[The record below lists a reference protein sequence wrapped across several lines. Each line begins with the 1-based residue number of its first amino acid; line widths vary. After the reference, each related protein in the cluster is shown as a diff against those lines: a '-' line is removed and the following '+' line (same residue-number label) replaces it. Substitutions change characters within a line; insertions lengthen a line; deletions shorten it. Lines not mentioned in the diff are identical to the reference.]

1 MFEKQAHLPSAND
14 DRRASNWALPH
25 TDGSVTTDALLRGV
39 DPRQA
44 CHRDGPRSDL
54 RRLPENS
61 YRRGGVV
68 KRADRTRTTIFSH
81 RDRRPDQAVPDGAP
95 ESLVSQMREKLIAG
109 LHAAFL
115 GGAADGLYFSCRR
128 GRAGEAPG
136 PMATLTPPTVGVG
149 AALLTCPP
157 PRRS

>member
-1 MFEKQAHLPSAND
+1 MFEKQAHLQASND

-25 TDGSVTTDALLRGV
+25 TDGSVTTEALLQGV

-54 RRLPENS
+54 RRLPETS

-81 RDRRPDQAVPDGAP
+81 RGMVELNQLLQLLPVIGTDQ
-95 ESLVSQMREKLIAG
+95 E
-109 LHAAFL
+109 H
-115 GGAADGLYFSCRR
+115 C
-128 GRAGEAPG
+128 
-136 PMATLTPPTVGVG
+136 PM
-149 AALLTCPP
+149 LL
-157 PRRS
+157 